1 MSITSKTT
9 CFLCKDNAS
18 DDPFITVGKKGVDTL
33 IHNLKLRNNK
43 DL

>member
-9 CFLCKDNAS
+9 CLVCKDDSS
-18 DDPFITVGKKGVDTL
+18 DDLFITVGKKGLDTL
-33 IHNLKLRNNK
+33 VHYLKLRNNK